1 MNLQGNWDTM
11 IIPNIEIMGI
21 EEQTKTNAINN
32 LSIKYE
38 QTFSYSSRFIQ
49 VQVCYRAPNKQ
60 EQ

>member
-1 MNLQGNWDTM
+1 M